1 MRLKSKLLAPAAIL
15 TSLLAV
21 TAEAAPQP
29 SLDTYVMGG
38 LRKETTAKFTGGASL
53 NDGASFISANVPA
66 DVPVDIHGTLTVDPT
81 DVGKG
86 GDLFMVV
93 ETADK
98 LFMLTTTGFE
108 EWTFNRTDSTGLKPF
123 ASKTL
128 AATET
133 FSLADL
139 ETKLGISL
147 DGRLVLVYFG
157 YMSDTS
163 KLNYSTPYRFR
174 VATLPASDTVCPA
187 GISGA
192 STQGFPGT
200 NKRLCILRGT
210 YTQDIRLTNN
220 FEYIVSGPVLFG
232 EDNANSVT
240 LTVDPGVRTYGQSG
254 ADFIRISRSSKIQIN
269 GTPEMPVIMTGAAE
283 DTADASTTGLWGG
296 LVLNGNAPL
305 NGCTE
310 GTVLCEAEAE
320 GNAGTYG
327 GNNPT
332 ESSGTIT
339 YLVVKYAGY
348 EISPGNELNSLTL
361 NSVGSGTLIDYVQL
375 HNGSDDGFETFGG
388 TVNAKHLVL
397 TGNDDDSLDWQKGWT
412 GKVQHVLVIQKPV
425 GDRGIEADNNS
436 AARDSLPRS
445 NPQVANATFL
455 GKSSNNVGIKLRD
468 GTAGRIYNAVVKGYG
483 SACVDIDHGP
493 TFLNGGSSAT
503 SLTGNLTIVNSLF
516 DCTNIANDGAS
527 DNWSTVAWFNGQT
540 GNVSAA
546 SGMTSYI
553 NTTEV
558 NARTAATL
566 PNDGF
571 FDQVDHIG
579 AIKDANSDWTLG
591 WTFRE
596 PFTTLLP

>member
-66 DVPVDIHGTLTVDPT
+66 DVPVDIHGTLTVDPR

-98 LFMLTTTGFE
+98 LFMLTTTGFQ
-108 EWTFNRTDSTGLKPF
+108 EWSFNRTDSTGLKPF

-139 ETKLGISL
+139 ESKLGISL

-192 STQGFPGT
+192 STPGFPGT

-220 FEYIVSGPVLFG
+220 FEYVVSGPVLFG
-232 EDNANSVT
+232 GDNTNSVT
-240 LTVDPGVRTYGQSG
+240 LTIDPGVRTYGQSG
-254 ADFIRISRSSKIQIN
+254 ADFIRISRGSKIQVN

-296 LVLNGNAPL
+296 LVVNGNALL
-305 NGCTE
+305 NGCTA

-339 YLVVKYAGY
+339 YLVIKYAGY

-361 NSVGSGTLIDYVQL
+361 NAVGSGTLIDYVQL

-388 TVNAKHLVL
+388 SVNAKHLVL

-445 NPQVANATFL
+445 NPQVANLTLL

-493 TFLNGGSSAT
+493 TFLVGGSSAT
-503 SLTGNLTIVNSLF
+503 NLTGDLTITNSLF
-516 DCTNIANDGAS
+516 DCTNIANDAAA

-540 GNVSAA
+540 GNVSTA

-553 NTTEV
+553 NTATV

-571 FDQVDHIG
+571 FDQVSHIG

-591 WTFRE
+591 WTFRQ